1 MLADGFGLKL
11 IYFWNCPSRYLNGLA
26 KAVAS
31 KGGKVYEKTKVRK
44 FDNNDVITAD
54 GFNVKG
60 GAVVMAINTPL
71 HRDQLIH
78 TFQQPEYFYAIGLK
92 LPKGSV
98 K

>member
-1 MLADGFGLKL
+1 M
-11 IYFWNCPSRYLNGLA
+11 NGLA

-31 KGGKVYEKTKVRK
+31 KGGKIYEMTKARQI
-44 FDNNDVITAD
+44 DNNQVTTAD
-54 GFNVKG
+54 GVVVTG
-60 GAVVMAINTPL
+60 GDVVFATNTPL
-71 HRDQLIH
+71 HREQLIH